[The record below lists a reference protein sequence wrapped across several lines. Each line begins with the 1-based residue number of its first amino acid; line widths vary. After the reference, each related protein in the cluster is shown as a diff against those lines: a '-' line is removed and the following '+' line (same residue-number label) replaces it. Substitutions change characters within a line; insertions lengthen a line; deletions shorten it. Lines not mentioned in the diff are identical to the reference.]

1 VVIEMADRICC
12 IYKLE
17 NLIDGK
23 VYVGQT
29 TNFKRRRNDHISLMR
44 KGHRNRWIKD
54 AVDKYGY
61 ENFDVFILEECP
73 EELLDEKEIYWVNK
87 LKSYDRNYGYNNSMG
102 GKNHVVVS
110 EQTKKLMSKALR
122 GEKSRT
128 ATIKES
134 TANLIVQLLMA
145 GGSIHGIAK
154 QLGISHKIVESIRS
168 KRKWKHLTVNVVFP
182 EKRSSKYKW
191 VSKVPDTNNLY
202 RALVRVD
209 GKKLYDKCWDNEYDA
224 AVAREIFIRENHIEN
239 TYHNFPDD
247 MELTMPVKE
256 KRGESQYYGVTRSSS
271 CKHRWVSSIH
281 VGGKQYYVGSFGSD
295 REAAIAREE
304 YLKKYL
310 PNAKVIH
317 NQF

>member
-1 VVIEMADRICC
+1 MYI
-12 IYKLE
+12 
-17 NLIDGK
+17 
-23 VYVGQT
+23 GQT
-29 TNFKRRRNDHISLMR
+29 TNFRQRKNDHMSYLK
-44 KGHRNRWIKD
+44 KGEHRNRWINE
-54 AVDKYGY
+54 AVKQYGY
-61 ENFDVFILEECP
+61 ENFAMSVLEECP
-73 EELLDEKEIYWVNK
+73 KEQLDEKEVYWINK
-87 LKSYDRNYGYNNSMG
+87 LKSYQREYGYNNSMG

-110 EQTKKLMSKALR
+110 EQTKKLMSLAFQ

-128 ATIKES
+128 ATITEQ
-134 TANLIVQLLMA
+134 TANLIVHLLMA

-154 QLGISHKIVESIRS
+154 KLGISHKIVESIRS
-168 KRKWKHLTVNVVFP
+168 KNKWKHLTQNIVFP

-191 VSKVPDTNNLY
+191 VSKVPDTDNLY
-202 RALVRVD
+202 RALVRVN

-247 MELTMPVKE
+247 MKLEMPTKE

-281 VGGKQYYVGSFGSD
+281 IGGKHYYVGSFGSD

-304 YLKKYL
+304 YLKIHL
-310 PNAKVIH
+310 PNANVKH
-317 NQF
+317 NVF

>member
-1 VVIEMADRICC
+1 
-12 IYKLE
+12 
-17 NLIDGK
+17 
-23 VYVGQT
+23 
-29 TNFKRRRNDHISLMR
+29 
-44 KGHRNRWIKD
+44 
-54 AVDKYGY
+54 
-61 ENFDVFILEECP
+61 
-73 EELLDEKEIYWVNK
+73 
-87 LKSYDRNYGYNNSMG
+87 MG

-110 EQTKKLMSKALR
+110 EQTKKLMSMAFM

-134 TANLIVQLLMA
+134 PANLIVHLLMA

-168 KRKWKHLTVNVVFP
+168 KRKWKHLTYNVVFP
-182 EKRSSKYKW
+182 QKRSSIYKW
-191 VSKVPDTNNLY
+191 VTKVPDTKGLY
-202 RALVRVD
+202 RALVRVN
-209 GKKLYDKCWDNEYDA
+209 GKKLYDKCWDSEYDA

-239 TYHNFPDD
+239 TYHNFPAD

-271 CKHRWVSSIH
+271 CKNRWTASIH

-295 REAAIAREE
+295 KEAAIAREE

-310 PNAKVIH
+310 PNANVIH
-317 NQF
+317 NVFDTNEKPERLQIAALT